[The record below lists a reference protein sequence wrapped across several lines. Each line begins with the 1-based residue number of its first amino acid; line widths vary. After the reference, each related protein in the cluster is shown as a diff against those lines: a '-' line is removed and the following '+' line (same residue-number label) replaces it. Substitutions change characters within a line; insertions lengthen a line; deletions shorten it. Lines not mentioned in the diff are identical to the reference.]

1 MKITANLK
9 KSIETHIDENLSD
22 YIQFGEFD
30 PSLSAL
36 EAIAHKIN
44 TYSDSSSVYEAIDGD
59 PALGRNLF
67 AMVMER
73 EYFDE
78 TETRV
83 SLRKCFL
90 AQASRTLLDF
100 EAYAW
105 QLWEQR
111 NIEPANPGDP
121 NPTMPELRVMG
132 KLIAD
137 FEAEFAKA

>member
-1 MKITANLK
+1 MSNKLDAAIKRN
-9 KSIETHIDENLSD
+9 IEDHLAD

-36 EAIAHKIN
+36 ECIAHKIN

-59 PALGRNLF
+59 PVLGKNLF

-83 SLRKCFL
+83 QLRKAFM
-90 AQASRTLLDF
+90 AQASRKLLDY

-121 NPTMPELRVMG
+121 SPTMPELRALG
-132 KLIAD
+132 KLISD
-137 FEAEFAKA
+137 FETEFAKA

>member
-1 MKITANLK
+1 MNKNLDAAIK
-9 KSIETHIDENLSD
+9 RNIEDHLAD

-36 EAIAHKIN
+36 ECIAHKIN
-44 TYSDSSSVYEAIDGD
+44 TYSDSNSVYEAIDGD
-59 PALGRNLF
+59 AVLAKNLF

-78 TETRV
+78 TETRITM
-83 SLRKCFL
+83 RKRL
-90 AQASRTLLDF
+90 IEQASRTLLHY

-105 QLWEQR
+105 SLWDAR
-111 NIEPANPGDP
+111 NIEPANPSEPDI
-121 NPTMPELRVMG
+121 NISMPEMAAMG

-137 FEAEFAKA
+137 FETQFGKA